1 MSLNFAQTR
10 GHDLKS
16 FDEKSDDISES
27 ETGTSGWASCCD
39 SREDLRDFVTKLGIK
54 DVSNLYQDRFKVDRK
69 KLELML
75 SGRSKKNITK

>member
-16 FDEKSDDISES
+16 FDEKSDISES
-27 ETGTSGWASCCD
+27 GTGTSGWASCCD

-69 KLELML
+69 KMEQML
-75 SGRSKKNITK
+75 SGKNCNKN